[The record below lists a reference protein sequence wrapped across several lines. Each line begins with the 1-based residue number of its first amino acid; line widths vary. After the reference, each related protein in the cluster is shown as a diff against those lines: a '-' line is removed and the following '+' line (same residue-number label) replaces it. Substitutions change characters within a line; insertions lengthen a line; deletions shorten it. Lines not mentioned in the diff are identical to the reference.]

1 MSFLNMTTTGKR
13 QRYPTSDND
22 NDNGEALNSNPQ
34 LTDKRRVSAAGD
46 FASHRFIV
54 SERQQL
60 AVLKQLTAS
69 DESNRM
75 LFKYF
80 FKCFNY
86 FFI

>member
-69 DESNRM
+69 DESNSM